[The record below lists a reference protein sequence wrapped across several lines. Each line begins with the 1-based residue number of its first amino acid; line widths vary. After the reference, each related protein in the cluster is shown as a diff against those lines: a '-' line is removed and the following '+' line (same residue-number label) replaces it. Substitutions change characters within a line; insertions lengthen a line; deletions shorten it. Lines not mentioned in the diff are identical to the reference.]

1 MQLRLTS
8 SPKGETRG
16 AVPRAS
22 IGSHLSPLQGITPS
36 GGAAENGAGGRWY
49 MT

>member
-16 AVPRAS
+16 VAPRAS
-22 IGSHLSPLQGITPS
+22 SSEVDRPLQGITPS
-36 GGAAENGAGGRWY
+36 GGAARNGVGGRWY